1 MLGFGQAPVAVNVSY
16 GQWKGGG
23 QRLPPF
29 FFKRSST
36 EQSYVHHAAQFGPV
50 EKPEAR
56 VFVDRASDRR
66 GHHPDH
72 RRDRHSE
79 PASRQNSRE
88 SGGGVSNIRTIT
100 SATIVYSSTYDNGLP
115 PTLASLGGIGVA
127 SCNGAILLDDTLT
140 TPPYHKSGYAFDY
153 QPQGAPLAS
162 TPPGC
167 AAPGFNEFLTTS
179 VPVVVGQTGQSSYC
193 SDEPGVIRINT
204 SGIKA
209 ASLAACE
216 ALPPLQ

>member
-1 MLGFGQAPVAVNVSY
+1 MFS
-16 GQWKGGG
+16 K
-23 QRLPPF
+23 
-29 FFKRSST
+29 
-36 EQSYVHHAAQFGPV
+36 HHNS
-50 EKPEAR
+50 EKKQNR
-56 VFVDRASDRR
+56 RR
-66 GHHPDH
+66 GFSLIELLIVVAIILIIAAIAIPNLL
-72 RRDRHSE
+72 RARI
-79 PASRQNSRE
+79 AANQAA
-88 SGGGVSNIRTIT
+88 GVSNIRTIT

-115 PTLASLGGIGVA
+115 PNLASLGGIGVA

-153 QPQGAPLAS
+153 QPQGAPLSS

-193 SDEPGVIRINT
+193 SDEPGVIRIDT
-204 SGIKA
+204 SGLKA